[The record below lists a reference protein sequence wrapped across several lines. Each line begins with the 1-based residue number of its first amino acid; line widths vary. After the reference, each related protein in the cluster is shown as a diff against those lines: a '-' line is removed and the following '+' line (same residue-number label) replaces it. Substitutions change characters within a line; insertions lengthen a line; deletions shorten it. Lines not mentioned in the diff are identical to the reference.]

1 MRLMIDQ
8 NECPVFIN
16 NMSQTASSIST
27 KKTRNSVARDVNLSS
42 FQSERHASRN
52 IFFGRGTR
60 SYEVLPSPQQTY
72 QHSSSPVEEIK
83 ELINSSESKDE
94 SKENKHSSQ
103 QQKSSKIILKLTKL
117 QLERIQRK
125 SKISK

>member
-16 NMSQTASSIST
+16 NMSQTASSISS
-27 KKTRNSVARDVNLSS
+27 KKTRNSAARDVNLSS

-60 SYEVLPSPQQTY
+60 SYEILPSPQQTY

-83 ELINSSESKDE
+83 EAIYSSESEDE
-94 SKENKHSSQ
+94 SSNKNKNSS
-103 QQKSSKIILKLTKL
+103 QQKSSKIVLKLTKL